1 MPSTLSLVQSKV
13 SSSFFTIPSISS
25 RAASDWLSGGR
36 DSLSAVWVSSSFPGS
51 SRSMVMV
58 GAGVVSGPFPRN
70 RSASGLETTKLTAAT
85 TPKMTALKNS
95 RKTRTAVCR
104 LLSGGFTIFSLMNGF
119 SLDLFS
125 SGASAISHKTPL
137 LSIIVFLLGLCNKNI
152 SRIFHCF
159 VLYFG
164 KWAKSLPAVLKGPFY
179 EPESIKN
186 LRIS

>member
-13 SSSFFTIPSISS
+13 SSSFYDPFDLLPGCLRLALRRQGFAFRRLGLLLFSRFIPLNGNGRS
-25 RAASDWLSGGR
+25 R
-36 DSLSAVWVSSSFPGS
+36 
-51 SRSMVMV
+51 
-58 GAGVVSGPFPRN
+58 VVSGPFPRN
-70 RSASGLETTKLTAAT
+70 RSASGLEAAKLTAAT

-137 LSIIVFLLGLCNKNI
+137 LSIIVFAGFMQQKISLGYSIALCYTLVN
-152 SRIFHCF
+152 
-159 VLYFG
+159 G
-164 KWAKSLPAVLKGPFY
+164 QSLCPLF
-179 EPESIKN
+179 
-186 LRIS
+186 